1 MRKSAM
7 VLYPLTLHDA
17 LPILDLIG
25 GYSYQYFTEERFEMA
40 NNGFTTDGFKDWN
53 MGAGSALNNTDL
65 PRPSMGSFK
74 QDNKLISFFGRA
86 SYSYLERCFA
96 QFILRRDGSYKFG
109 VINKSGCFSVV
120 FVGWV
125 HSE

>member
-1 MRKSAM
+1 MGYASTDNRLWWDYTFETT
-7 VLYPLTLHDA
+7 VDYA
-17 LPILDLIG
+17 LDFDRDHSVDLIG

-74 QDNKLISFFGRA
+74 QDNKRSEEHTCELQSRCHLVCRPL
-86 SYSYLERCFA
+86 LE
-96 QFILRRDGSYKFG
+96 KKG
-109 VINKSGCFSVV
+109 V
-120 FVGWV
+120 
-125 HSE
+125 